1 MFPTSL
7 SLINHLP
14 MKKLFNKISN
24 WYHALPDKKKYVEFI
39 SAALTI
45 PMLLTVILINLNNIK
60 NQSKTTTTATPT
72 QTTTPIQIVIT
83 GIPTENKPETSITKT
98 IPSPTITPSPTST
111 PATCI
116 QEIGPIEILSPQ
128 ESEIITT
135 EKVCINVSL
144 DSKYCPLVWS
154 YQLDNDTW
162 SDFSNNNI
170 CLYNLSNGK
179 KQLQIKFKNT
189 TTNKTLTLERNFTYQ
204 NSNVTP
210 TPTITP
216 TVSSTPTP

>member
-1 MFPTSL
+1 
-7 SLINHLP
+7 
-14 MKKLFNKISN
+14 MKKLLNKISN

-60 NQSKTTTTATPT
+60 NQSKTTTTVTPT

-83 GIPTENKPETSITKT
+83 GIPTENKPETPITKT

-111 PATCI
+111 PSTATCI

-135 EKVCINVSL
+135 DKVCINVSL

-179 KQLQIKFKNT
+179 KQLQIKFKNV

-204 NSNVTP
+204 NSNITP
-210 TPTITP
+210 TPTTTP
-216 TVSSTPTP
+216 TVTSTPTP